1 MFRRRIKNMQMDRKT
16 IPTWIPS
23 YGILLLTIV
32 LAVLIAFVPDKSP
45 LFLTV
50 LCLNLVFCV
59 LNRKFFSSSV
69 VAVVR
74 SLVGLLFIFS
84 GFTKGVDPL
93 GTTYVIHDYLEAY
106 NLPWLTGLSLFG
118 SFFLNMLEFTIGV
131 CLLFNVKFKWT
142 VIVTALMMLFFTAT
156 TWYDAVAN
164 PVPDCGCFG
173 KAVVMTNWQTFYK
186 NLVLDACVLV
196 LLFSM
201 NRIPDRRPAVFNAV
215 IAGAAALLFLGF
227 EYYNYRYLPV
237 VNFLEWKEGTR
248 LFPENP
254 QPVQHFVTYRN
265 KLNGETKEYLLEECP
280 YADPIWVENWEFV
293 DRRDVDPNPQT
304 VNINIVDKVDDED
317 PGWDVTKDLL
327 ETDSYLFLV
336 AVYDLEESDREG
348 MAKVAEAVKRLRE
361 AGYECCFLT
370 SSTVKEAEE
379 CKKTYGL
386 EDFMF
391 YYSDN
396 TAIKAV
402 IRSNPGIVL
411 LRDAWVLKLWDWRR
425 FPAPED
431 IDLAALSQEVGF
443 DGSGAR
449 M

>member
-1 MFRRRIKNMQMDRKT
+1 MQMDRKT

-196 LLFSM
+196 LLFSV

-215 IAGAAALLFLGF
+215 IAGAAAFLFLGF

-265 KLNGETKEYLLEECP
+265 KLNGEIKEYLLEDCP
-280 YADPIWVENWEFV
+280 YADPMWVENWEFV
-293 DRRDVDPNPQT
+293 ERRDVDPNPQT

-327 ETDSYLFLV
+327 ETDTYLFLV

-348 MAKVAEAVKRLRE
+348 MVKVAEAVKRLRE
-361 AGYECCFLT
+361 AGYESCFLT

-379 CKKTYGL
+379 CKKAYGL

-431 IDLAALSQEVGF
+431 IDLAALSQEAGF

-449 M
+449 LK